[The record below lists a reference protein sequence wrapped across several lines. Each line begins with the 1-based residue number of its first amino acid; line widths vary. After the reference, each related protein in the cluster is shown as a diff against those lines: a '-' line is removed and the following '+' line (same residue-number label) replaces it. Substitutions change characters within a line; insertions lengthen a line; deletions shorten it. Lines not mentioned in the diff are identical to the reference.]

1 MNSEE
6 TAKNTIQE
14 GTTIFSGE
22 GRSNIPMRRGLYDEF
37 TALTPSSY
45 NRVALVEELTKV
57 LSDEFWAFVLEL
69 DEERQEVILLTL
81 KNNPELIL
89 NLIKNSKEDLFLSF
103 LDLPEK
109 FKNELSD
116 IFLQGIKTL
125 LPGDPRRSLAVRALG
140 KAEFLEETELRGLAL
155 KIKDGEIERILS
167 GLNAKQILVFAK
179 ALPLAKLLDLPNI
192 VKRATVLAQIK
203 SVICAESEANPK
215 LKQVCT
221 TGKWAAIRIFGSK
234 K

>member
-1 MNSEE
+1 M
-6 TAKNTIQE
+6 AKENKSSIIT
-14 GTTIFSGE
+14 G
-22 GRSNIPMRRGLYDEF
+22 IPLSRRGLYDEF

-45 NRVALVEELTKV
+45 GRVALVDELIAV
-57 LSDEFWAFVLEL
+57 LKEEFWAFILEL
-69 DEERQEVILLTL
+69 DAERQEVILLTL
-81 KNNPELIL
+81 KNNPDMIL
-89 NLIKNSKEDLFLSF
+89 NLVKNSQEDLVLVFLK
-103 LDLPEK
+103 LPEK

-116 IFLQGIKTL
+116 IFLQGIKML

-140 KAEFLEETELRGLAL
+140 KADFLEETELRDLAL
-155 KIKDGEIERILS
+155 KIKDGEIERVLS
-167 GLNAKQILVFAK
+167 GLRAGQILVFAK

-203 SVICAESEANPK
+203 SVICAETQTDPK
-215 LKQVCT
+215 LKQVCM